1 MGAAVVLD
9 PGIMVLRL
17 GRTSA
22 EETYAVV
29 ESLLAWAGLLD
40 EDWVTVLPSK
50 RAAEALAGDDL
61 YPGRHDLTEAF
72 DAYGVIEY
80 SVNDVMHVMDRFL
93 SMAPW
98 FEEHCRVEY
107 VWLDEEEVAT
117 QPDVLG
123 VTAGPCL
130 REELARCM
138 ATIAVLQRYCGVG
151 GWEYVVALREAP
163 QDVVEIS
170 ARIHDWEH
178 SRHELEDVEVPEIV
192 VGAIAT
198 CQNVHGLIDRV
209 DECALLQRA
218 SDDNIAHLA
227 LRVAVFKARRARGGD
242 TDWWA
247 TGSWR
252 IGRRFREGV
261 RRCSR
266 GAGQDFVRKLLR
278 AASEA
283 VDGVNQREE
292 HPLRTGHSGNN
303 PQQRRRR
310 DRAQAWRRKID
321 DEYRLHYWR
330 VEGSDAELSWV
341 GPHNDY
347 SIPD

>member
-93 SMAPW
+93 SMAPS

-123 VTAGPCL
+123 VQQDLASGRNWRAVWLRLQFCRDTA
-130 REELARCM
+130 EL
-138 ATIAVLQRYCGVG
+138 VG
-151 GWEYVVALREAP
+151 G
-163 QDVVEIS
+163 S
-170 ARIHDWEH
+170 M
-178 SRHELEDVEVPEIV
+178 
-192 VGAIAT
+192 
-198 CQNVHGLIDRV
+198 
-209 DECALLQRA
+209 
-218 SDDNIAHLA
+218 
-227 LRVAVFKARRARGGD
+227 
-242 TDWWA
+242 
-247 TGSWR
+247 
-252 IGRRFREGV
+252 
-261 RRCSR
+261 
-266 GAGQDFVRKLLR
+266 
-278 AASEA
+278 
-283 VDGVNQREE
+283 
-292 HPLRTGHSGNN
+292 
-303 PQQRRRR
+303 
-310 DRAQAWRRKID
+310 
-321 DEYRLHYWR
+321 
-330 VEGSDAELSWV
+330 
-341 GPHNDY
+341 
-347 SIPD
+347 